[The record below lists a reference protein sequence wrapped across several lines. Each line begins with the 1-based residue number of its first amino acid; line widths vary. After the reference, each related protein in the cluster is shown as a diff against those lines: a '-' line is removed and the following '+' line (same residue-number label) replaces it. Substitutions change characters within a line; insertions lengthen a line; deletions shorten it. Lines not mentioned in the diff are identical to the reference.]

1 MIEIKG
7 LEKRFGNLEVLKG
20 IDLAVRP
27 GEVTAVVGPN
37 AAGKTTLMKIILGLT
52 KPDAGSVD
60 VLGNRLNGDYAYRE
74 EIGYMAQIAR
84 FPDNIT
90 VAEALDLLG
99 DLRGGFDYTS
109 DELYGGFELATHRD
123 KPLRTLSG
131 GTRQKVSAL
140 VAFMFGPKILILDE
154 PSAGMDPVSSS
165 LLKDRIIHEKE
176 AGRTILMTSHIMSE
190 VDELADR
197 FVYLMDGRVWI
208 DRETQEI
215 RSDLGED
222 RLERALARML
232 KAESA

>member
-7 LEKRFGNLEVLKG
+7 LEKRFGQLEVLQG
-20 IDLAVRP
+20 IDLSVRP

-52 KPDAGSVD
+52 KADAGSVE
-60 VLGNRLNGDYAYRE
+60 VLGTRLNGHWAYRE
-74 EIGYMAQIAR
+74 EVGYMAQIAR
-84 FPDNIT
+84 FPENIT
-90 VAEALDLLG
+90 VAEVLELLCS
-99 DLRGGFDYTS
+99 LRGGLDYST
-109 DELYGGFELATHRD
+109 DELYEGLELDIHRN
-123 KPLRTLSG
+123 KPMRQLSG

-154 PSAGMDPVSSS
+154 PSAGMDPVASS
-165 LLKDRIIHEKE
+165 LLKDRIIRERE

-197 FVYLMDGRVWI
+197 IIYLMDGRVWI
-208 DRETQEI
+208 DRATAQI
-215 RSDLGED
+215 RSDIGED

-232 KAESA
+232 KEQTA

>member
-1 MIEIKG
+1 MIKIKG
-7 LEKRFGNLEVLKG
+7 LEKRFGQLQVLNG
-20 IDLAVRP
+20 IDLSVRP

-52 KPDAGSVD
+52 KQDAGSVE
-60 VLGNRLNGDYAYRE
+60 VLGTRLNGHWAYRQDV
-74 EIGYMAQIAR
+74 GYMAQIAR

-90 VAEALDLLG
+90 VAEVLELLCS
-99 DLRGGFDYTS
+99 LRGNFDYSS
-109 DELYGGFELATHRD
+109 DELYSGFELDVHAD

-140 VAFMFGPKILILDE
+140 VAFMFDPKILILDE
-154 PSAGMDPVSSS
+154 PSAGMDPVASS
-165 LLKDRIIHEKE
+165 LLKDRISRERE

-197 FVYLMDGRVWI
+197 IVYLMDGRVWI
-208 DRETQEI
+208 DREIAQI
-215 RSDLGED
+215 RSDIGED

-232 KAESA
+232 KQQMA